1 MSFYRARSVWGLHIA
16 FREQAAADPCLARVH
31 FNSERN
37 LLQPDDATVDDDVR
51 ETERGHEIGGNKSH
65 FFSNLGYVPS
75 RLEADVW
82 FKILWKLR
90 NL

>member
-1 MSFYRARSVWGLHIA
+1 M
-16 FREQAAADPCLARVH
+16 
-31 FNSERN
+31 
-37 LLQPDDATVDDDVR
+37 DDDVR
-51 ETERGHEIGGNKSH
+51 ETERGHEIEGNKSH
-65 FFSNLGYVPS
+65 FLSNLGYVPT